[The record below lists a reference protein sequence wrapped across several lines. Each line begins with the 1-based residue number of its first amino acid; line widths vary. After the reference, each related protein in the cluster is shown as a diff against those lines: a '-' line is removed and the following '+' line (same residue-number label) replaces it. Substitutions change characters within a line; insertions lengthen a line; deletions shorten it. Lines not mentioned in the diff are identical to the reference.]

1 MNLKNINNY
10 FLLLLL
16 LFYLVSCSNNNSINI
31 PSQIDE
37 IEDKDVILNTNYNIQ
52 ADFSD
57 YYYRNI
63 NFKWD
68 NSKNLNKNFKLTI
81 NNKQNIE
88 FNISNLIL
96 DDEYIFFINDELNFI
111 KKSLLEG
118 NQEYKIALDL
128 LIDVDLSQPISIAKS
143 NDFFYAGFGNGI
155 LIKFDET
162 GKIYWKLDFT
172 DLLRTPI
179 KIQNNNIIVMFNSNR
194 ILSINSEDGSIK
206 WEYYYELNK
215 YSSSNGGSIF
225 SKNNILYFIMPNSRL
240 GAIDTIVGEKIELDF
255 LNQIKQQNILNYN
268 YSANIFIHENLF
280 SFLENLNTIST
291 YNFDIEEFSLINDTI
306 SNIDSYSFVSNALLV
321 LNNKLLKAYNV
332 ENKKI
337 FWQIDLSKELAD
349 KDSIVQSFIYKD
361 DIIIFFSK
369 GIILQLDKLNGE
381 ILFKQKLKLSEI
393 AFISSHN
400 ENFAISLKNG
410 KVIIYKQ

>member
-31 PSQIDE
+31 SSQIDE

-81 NNKQNIE
+81 NKKQNIE

-118 NQEYKIALDL
+118 NQEYIIALDL
-128 LIDVDLSQPISIAKS
+128 LIDIDLSQPISIAK
-143 NDFFYAGFGNGI
+143 NNNFFYAGFGNGI

-194 ILSINSEDGSIK
+194 ILSINSEDASIK

-268 YSANIFIHENLF
+268 YNANIFIHENLF

-291 YNFDIEEFSLINDTI
+291 YNLDIEEFSLINDII
-306 SNIDSYSFVSNALLV
+306 SNIDSHSFVSNALLV
-321 LNNKLLKAYNV
+321 LDNNLLKAYNL

-337 FWQIDLSKELAD
+337 FWQIDLSKELSD

-361 DIIIFFSK
+361 NIIIFFSK
-369 GIILQLDKLNGE
+369 GIILQLDRLNGE

-393 AFISSHN
+393 AFISSNN

-410 KVIIYKQ
+410 KVIFYKQ